1 MSATLFGVNA
11 AQVLN
16 GSERIDA
23 YQSIDARIAKKF
35 RTEDAVWEAALSFTD
50 IGPGYETFNDNR
62 GRVPF
67 NRVARQTMLTLRA
80 SWF

>member
-1 MSATLFGVNA
+1 SATLFGVNSA
-11 AQVLN
+11 RWFN

-23 YQSIDARIAKKF
+23 YQTLDARIAKKF
-35 RTEDAVWEAALSFTD
+35 RSGPTTWEAALAVTD
-50 IGPGYETFNDNR
+50 IGPRYETFNDDQGTR
-62 GRVPF
+62 TPF